1 MRDITAR
8 RACLKP
14 RAWCARKPRV
24 HTSVQRVERRIAPS
38 RATNRIK
45 VRFVNTFVPPRC
57 ISVGVIVTNA
67 IVVYS
72 FRVRTEVPCARV
84 VDANATPRDTDA
96 GAARRDAADVVE
108 QPQRAFDLEDSEDA
122 TSGTTRLRR
131 QDFEHVARDKGLR
144 EELKSDRLSA
154 AIRGID
160 SARDGV
166 KALELAK
173 EDPEFR
179 AFTERLLDTLNASSA
194 K

>member
-1 MRDITAR
+1 M
-8 RACLKP
+8 
-14 RAWCARKPRV
+14 
-24 HTSVQRVERRIAPS
+24 
-38 RATNRIK
+38 
-45 VRFVNTFVPPRC
+45 
-57 ISVGVIVTNA
+57 IVTNA